1 MGNIIGIMLGIV
13 VGSMFGLAL
22 GKSVGLK
29 VKRLLGKPEIN
40 LIGGNDGIL
49 EKVGVGFDDGTFDFR
64 RIGFL
69 LGKSENISVG

>member
-1 MGNIIGIMLGIV
+1 MLGIV
-13 VGSMFGLAL
+13 VGSMLGLAL